1 MFAAKSCKIQR
12 MHITING
19 SQENYPTDTAVSQLL
34 NQLNLQDKR
43 IALEI
48 NKEIIPR
55 SEYDQHI
62 LNDGDIV
69 EIIHAIGGG

>member
-1 MFAAKSCKIQR
+1 

-19 SQENYPTDTAVSQLL
+19 SQENYPADTAVSQLL
-34 NQLNLQDKR
+34 DQLNLQNQR

-48 NKEIIPR
+48 NREIIPR
-55 SEYDQHI
+55 SEYDNHL
-62 LNDGDIV
+62 LNEGDIV

>member
-1 MFAAKSCKIQR
+1 

-19 SQENYPTDTAVSQLL
+19 SQENYPAKTAVSQLL

-48 NKEIIPR
+48 NREIIPR

>member
-1 MFAAKSCKIQR
+1 

-19 SQENYPTDTAVSQLL
+19 SQENYPTDTAISQLL
-34 NQLNLQDKR
+34 DTLNLRDKR

-48 NKEIIPR
+48 NREIIPR
-55 SEYDQHI
+55 SEYDTHI
-62 LNDGDIV
+62 LSDGDIV